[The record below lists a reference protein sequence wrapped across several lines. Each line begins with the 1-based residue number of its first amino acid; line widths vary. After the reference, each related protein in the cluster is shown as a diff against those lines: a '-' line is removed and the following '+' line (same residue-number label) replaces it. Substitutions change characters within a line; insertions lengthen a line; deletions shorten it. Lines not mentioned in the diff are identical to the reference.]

1 MIRCCGRNKIKY
13 LLFSIFIFATNTYGA
28 ELIAHRAVVGSGFKE
43 NTLEAISNSWISG
56 ADAVEVD
63 IRMSKD
69 GVIYLFHDKTINGTT
84 VDSYNYSEMLK
95 FDNTIT
101 KLSSVLNLGTPDGYY
116 ILDLK
121 NNSRDFL
128 ENLISLIQM
137 SDFPHQKQA
146 FQSSSIEGL
155 ARIRGNLPNSRYVFL
170 TKLKRKLPWFRK
182 PSSSEI
188 IETLAASNIM
198 IASLKGRQ
206 FIDKDFVNDFR
217 QKGIEILVWNI
228 NDLQRVKYYTSL
240 GVGGIITDRL
250 LEIRLN

>member
-43 NTLEAISNSWISG
+43 NTLEAISNSWKFG
-56 ADAVEVD
+56 ADAVELD

-128 ENLISLIQM
+128 ENLISLIQI
-137 SDFPHQKQA
+137 SGFTHQKLI
-146 FQSSSIEGL
+146 FQSSDIEEL
-155 ARIRGNLPNSRYVFL
+155 TRIKKYLPNSRYAFL
-170 TKLKRKLPWFRK
+170 SKLKRKLPCYRK

-188 IETLAASNIM
+188 IETLVSNNIM

-206 FIDKDFVNDFR
+206 FIDNVFINDFR
-217 QKGIEILVWNI
+217 QKGIKILVWNI
-228 NDLQRVKYYTSL
+228 NDLQRVKYYTNL
-240 GVGGIITDRL
+240 GVDGIITDRL
-250 LEIRLN
+250 LRIRPN